1 MVEVEDSGRFGK
13 QAAALAIFF
22 VSAHLVIILEW
33 KSAHVGRNSSREL
46 KQMHKDHEIT

>member
-1 MVEVEDSGRFGK
+1 MVEVEIPSAWEASGCVGN
-13 QAAALAIFF
+13 FF

-33 KSAHVGRNSSREL
+33 KSAHAGRNSGRKL